1 MGGKAFSDENKD
13 WLRMRGDTIFA
24 DDGEDDDSDEMPDDE
39 FDLDGERGSGDSDS
53 DDDEDDDG
61 GGPMDLEA
69 GSRRIDA
76 EAAEEERLAELE
88 MQESMREAE
97 RFELPSGDQIEAIE
111 PGSEDLQVVQ
121 LRIRD
126 NLNTLAKFSELRD
139 PERR

>member
-1 MGGKAFSDENKD
+1 MSGKAFSDENRD

-24 DDGEDDDSDEMPDDE
+24 DGEDDDDDDSDVPDDE
-39 FDLDGERGSGDSDS
+39 FDLDGDGGSGDSDS
-53 DDDEDDDG
+53 DDDDEDR
-61 GGPMDLEA
+61 GPMDMEA

-76 EAAEEERLAELE
+76 EAAEEARLAEME